1 MRAGV
6 AACMVVMLVAQPGL
20 AGEPGAEP
28 LAAAEALA
36 KSGQVVEAAAAYGV
50 ELAAAQKQKDLAWQE
65 RVARSM
71 ASTLFP
77 PTGVAGTERD
87 AYARSL
93 RAVML
98 ALDARRHHA
107 FCSAG
112 QLAHALLM
120 DATRT
125 GDTAY
130 VEEAATVCAQHAKIS
145 KVGPFAAAMVDYAAG
160 LLDVAAGSHANAVP
174 QLESALDVTVAQGWA
189 WPAVHVATELAAAC
203 VAAGQDD
210 GAAGA
215 LAQAGAV
222 LKDSGDTAVAQRFR
236 TLAQTR
242 LEGASETVREAYE
255 TALEPFSGGS
265 SASAAGGRG
274 GAGGAAGGVDVSKVG
289 RAWKKLSG
297 KKPFVTVTRGGSGYV
312 IRQAFDKRFE
322 AEQPAGSS
330 VKHHDDGGI
339 TLSFWDGG
347 VRLHMVDMEGLQ
359 GQPGERSEPGPFDF
373 FDPVARGYVWGV
385 TKGGLVSQVRAR

>member
-1 MRAGV
+1 MRAVV
-6 AACMVVMLVAQPGL
+6 AACVVAMLGAPLGR
-20 AGEPGAEP
+20 AGDEGAEQ

-77 PTGVAGTERD
+77 PTGAAGTERD

-98 ALDARRHHA
+98 ALDARRNHA

-112 QLAHALLM
+112 QLAHALLLE
-120 DATRT
+120 ATRT

-160 LLDVAAGSHANAVP
+160 LLDVAAGNHANAVP
-174 QLESALDVTVAQGWA
+174 QLESALGVTAEQGWA

-236 TLAQTR
+236 MLVQAR
-242 LEGASETVREAYE
+242 LEGAPEAVQKAWE
-255 TALEPFSGGS
+255 AALEPFSGGGS
-265 SASAAGGRG
+265 VSAAGGRG
-274 GAGGAAGGVDVSKVG
+274 GAGGSPGGVDVSKVG

-297 KKPFVTVTRGGSGYV
+297 KKPFVTVTRGADGYV

-322 AEQPAGSS
+322 AEQPTGSG

-347 VRLHMVDMEGLQ
+347 VRLHMVDMEGRQ
-359 GQPGERSEPGPFDF
+359 GQPGEASEPGPFVF

-385 TKGGLVSQVRAR
+385 TKAGLVSQVRGR